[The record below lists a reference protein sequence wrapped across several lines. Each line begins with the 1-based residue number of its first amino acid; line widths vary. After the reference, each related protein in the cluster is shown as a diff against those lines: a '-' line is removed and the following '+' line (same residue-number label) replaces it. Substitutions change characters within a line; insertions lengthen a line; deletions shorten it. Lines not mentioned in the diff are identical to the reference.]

1 MHAPIRFFGSSLGL
15 VGFSAVGV
23 CVWQH
28 RRYLKARRQIVQDRQ
43 PLLYPS
49 RTFHAVIYVKVEPGK
64 DVVGAVRSLRPV
76 LESSGAGSV
85 VYAGRAATAL
95 VRSEQVDNDWD
106 AVLVVQYDS
115 RQAFDAARRR
125 TEQREELAS
134 FEQVYLHGFQRPA
147 LPNLMLPQALL
158 QQRVSDILRR
168 TPSAFPFVPA
178 GDDAHS
184 SQKAMMK
191 DLEALEEHRHLGEDA
206 VVVCN
211 LIKPGDAAQRAA
223 DRVYLRNM
231 MSAMAERA
239 HGPMH
244 VGRSVTV
251 EGDARFS
258 SVAIV
263 YYPGIDH
270 MQEMMGSTF
279 MNRIGEGKQ
288 QGDSLAVVTVPFLS
302 KL

>member
-1 MHAPIRFFGSSLGL
+1 MSIIGTSLAL
-15 VGFSAVGV
+15 LLLSVVGV

-28 RRYLKARRQIVQDRQ
+28 RRYLKARREIVQDRQ
-43 PLLYPS
+43 PMLYPS
-49 RTFHAVIYVKVEPGK
+49 RTFHAVLYLKVEPGK
-64 DVVGAVRSLRPV
+64 DVIGAVRSLRPV
-76 LESSGAGSV
+76 LESPGAGTL

-95 VRSEQVDNDWD
+95 VRSEQVESDWD
-106 AVLVVQYDS
+106 AVLLVQYDS
-115 RQAFDAARRR
+115 LQAFDTARER
-125 TEQREELAS
+125 TEQREALAS
-134 FEQVYLHGFQRPA
+134 FEQVYIHGFQRPA
-147 LPNLMLPQALL
+147 PINLMLPQALL
-158 QQRVSDILRR
+158 QRRASDILRR
-168 TPSAFPFVPA
+168 APSAFPFVPA
-178 GDDAHS
+178 GDDAHA

-191 DLEALEEHRHLGEDA
+191 DLEALEQHRHLCEDA
-206 VVVCN
+206 VVVFN

-223 DRVYLRNM
+223 DRAYLDGM

-244 VGRSVTV
+244 VGRAVTV
-251 EGDARFS
+251 EGNARFS

-279 MNRIGEGKQ
+279 MSRIGEGKQ

>member
-1 MHAPIRFFGSSLGL
+1 MAPTRCIGTSLGL
-15 VGFSAVGV
+15 LGFSAVGV

-28 RRYLKARRQIVQDRQ
+28 CRYLKARREIVQDQ
-43 PLLYPS
+43 QAMLYPS
-49 RTFHAVIYVKVEPGK
+49 RTFHAVTYLKVEPGT
-64 DVVGAVRSLRPV
+64 DVIGAVRSLRPV
-76 LESSGAGSV
+76 LESSGAGSI
-85 VYAGRAATAL
+85 VYAGRVASAV
-95 VRSEQVDNDWD
+95 VRSEQVESDWD
-106 AVLVVQYDS
+106 AVLLVQHDS
-115 RQAFDAARRR
+115 REAFDAAQQRP
-125 TEQREELAS
+125 EQREALAS
-134 FEQVYLHGFQRPA
+134 FEQVYVHGFQRPA

-158 QQRVSDILRR
+158 QRRVSDLLRR

-178 GDDAHS
+178 GDDAHP
-184 SQKAMMK
+184 SQKAMIK
-191 DLEALEEHRHLGEDA
+191 DLQKLEMHRHLGADA
-206 VVVCN
+206 VVVFN
-211 LIKPGDAAQRAA
+211 LIKPGDATQRAA
-223 DRVYLRNM
+223 DRAYRQSM

-244 VGRSVTV
+244 VGRAVTV

>member
-1 MHAPIRFFGSSLGL
+1 MNIIGTSLGL
-15 VGFSAVGV
+15 LGLLVVGV

-28 RRYLKARRQIVQDRQ
+28 RRYLKARREIVQDQQ
-43 PLLYPS
+43 PLLYPG
-49 RTFHAVIYVKVEPGK
+49 RTFHAVIYLKVEPGK
-64 DVVGAVRSLRPV
+64 DVIGAVRSLRPV
-76 LESSGAGSV
+76 LEAPGAGTI

-95 VRSEQVDNDWD
+95 VRSEQVENDWD
-106 AVLVVQYDS
+106 AVLLVQYDS
-115 RQAFDAARRR
+115 RQAFDAAREG
-125 TEQREELAS
+125 TEQREALAS
-134 FEQVYLHGFQRPA
+134 FERVYVHGFQRPA
-147 LPNLMLPQALL
+147 LINLMLPLALL
-158 QQRVSDILRR
+158 QRRASDILRR
-168 TPSAFPFVPA
+168 KPSAFPFVPA
-178 GDDAHS
+178 GDDVHA

-191 DLEALEEHRHLGEDA
+191 DLEALEPHRDLCEDA
-206 VVVCN
+206 VVVFN

-223 DRVYLRNM
+223 DRAYLDSM

-244 VGRSVTV
+244 MGRAVTV

-270 MQEMMGSTF
+270 MQEMMRSTF
-279 MNRIGEGKQ
+279 MARIGEGKQ
-288 QGDSLAVVTVPFLS
+288 QGDSLAVVTLPLLS